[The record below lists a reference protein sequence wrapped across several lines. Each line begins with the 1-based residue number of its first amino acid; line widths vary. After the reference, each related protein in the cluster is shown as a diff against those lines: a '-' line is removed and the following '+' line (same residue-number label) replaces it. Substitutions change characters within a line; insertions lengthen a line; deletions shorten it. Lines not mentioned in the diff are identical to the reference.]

1 MDLTKEWYR
10 SEFISHE
17 MLEEYRDIENELHF
31 YNAITN
37 GDKEYIDNNI
47 KNKTFTNPDGM
58 GLLSENP
65 LQNIRYHFV
74 VTTAMITRYCVH
86 AGMEQAKAYKLSDFY
101 ISKMDKCKTIAE
113 ISSLHDTM
121 CYDFCKRMGDLKK
134 SQILSKPIVL
144 CLDYIYSHIHFRIT
158 VKELAEH
165 INLSETYLSKLF
177 KKEMGIP
184 ISQYIISLK
193 IEKAKNLLQYSDYNI
208 VDIANNLSFSSQ
220 SHFIQVFQKKTG
232 MSPHKFRTRY
242 FRTSWEDVDAPLQ
255 RDKSPQKDI
264 DAKS

>member
-74 VTTAMITRYCVH
+74 VTTAT
-86 AGMEQAKAYKLSDFY
+86 
-101 ISKMDKCKTIAE
+101 T
-113 ISSLHDTM
+113 SSLLIVRRLRRYGLKHN
-121 CYDFCKRMGDLKK
+121 DFKATK
-134 SQILSKPIVL
+134 VNA
-144 CLDYIYSHIHFRIT
+144 HF
-158 VKELAEH
+158 H
-165 INLSETYLSKLF
+165 
-177 KKEMGIP
+177 
-184 ISQYIISLK
+184 
-193 IEKAKNLLQYSDYNI
+193 
-208 VDIANNLSFSSQ
+208 SS
-220 SHFIQVFQKKTG
+220 
-232 MSPHKFRTRY
+232 
-242 FRTSWEDVDAPLQ
+242 
-255 RDKSPQKDI
+255 
-264 DAKS
+264 